1 MRKKKARKIISNDE
15 ALDTVRRLKQ
25 MIALKKLEIDKK
37 SRNNDLIIDI
47 RDCNTLRELEIQ
59 VNQIVENIGKGNY
72 EGE

>member
-47 RDCNTLRELEIQ
+47 RDCNTLRELERQ